1 MKHHLTFGIEATFI
15 PRWHNESRFSA
26 KYGICYSLS
35 DEYNLKLAK
44 VIKQAFV
51 KKGYP
56 EAKKDIHC
64 VEICSPVFDSLSK
77 LTKWYSKLRSHALAN
92 NFTPHNKST
101 VCGGGHLHIGGLDK
115 NEIRQCMSLL
125 YRYPAIPWTF
135 LQPDDT
141 DSANLPQLKIDK
153 PYSNLCKTE
162 RRQLAFFLKSPEWL
176 TEQWLSYNYHL
187 PFLDTKQ
194 FAADYSNNG
203 KTIQYR
209 CIEAPKTVAELQ
221 LQLQFFK
228 AFTLWALKQ
237 PLTPVVYPENLQA
250 IKRHEAI
257 AQFESICQLIGVNY
271 RNYKHLVRR
280 NLMPRW
286 ELGRE
291 RT

>member
-1 MKHHLTFGIEATFI
+1 MKQHLTFGIEATFI
-15 PRWHNESRFSA
+15 PRWHNESRFGA
-26 KYGICYSLS
+26 KYGICYSYKYS
-35 DEYNLKLAK
+35 WKLAK
-44 VIKQAFV
+44 VINRAFV

-56 EAKKDIHC
+56 KAKKDIHC
-64 VEICSPVFDSLSK
+64 VEVCSPVFKSLTE

-101 VCGGGHLHIGGLDK
+101 VCGGGHLHIGGLTK
-115 NEIRQCMSLL
+115 AQIRQCMSLL
-125 YRYPAIPWTF
+125 YRYPSIPWTF

-153 PYSNLCKTE
+153 PYSNLCVTD

-176 TEQWLSYNYHL
+176 TKRWFCFNHHL

-237 PLTPVVYPENLQA
+237 PLTPVVYPENLQS
-250 IKRHEAI
+250 IKRFEAI

-271 RNYKHLVRR
+271 RDYKHLIRR

-286 ELGRE
+286 ELGRK